1 MRDEEVLIKYVKP
14 AHIWLKN
21 VDIDKFSW
29 REALIKIPIILIVSI
44 LIGYFICSNQLDI
57 DIFGASAKIGIVICV
72 LLILLGFA
80 FGIFDITFSGYRIS
94 TDMDIDSIYIKKI
107 TDEIDQIAI
116 CKASTEIENQIKAR
130 AEDLQKLKQIAEK
143 CK

>member
-1 MRDEEVLIKYVKP
+1 MTEEVIIREVKSVE
-14 AHIWLKN
+14 IWLHDS
-21 VDIDKFSW
+21 DIDEFSW

-80 FGIFDITFSGYRIS
+80 FGIFDVTFPAYRVS
-94 TDMDIDSIYIKKI
+94 TNADIDSIYIKK
-107 TDEIDQIAI
+107 TTEEADQIAI
-116 CKASTEIENQIKAR
+116 CKAATEIENQIKAR